1 MILLKLKTSK
11 NVCFVILF
19 CQFQFWDYVCNGCH
33 DLMILCF
40 NINDNAI
47 ITIKN
52 VDYLVLFIR
61 SSEAIRLLRN
71 SVIDDCGYIEKCV
84 LILRIESTTFVT
96 TLSILRIEFRIILAI
111 YESRKLRN

>member
-1 MILLKLKTSK
+1 MYVLP
-11 NVCFVILF
+11 ILF
-19 CQFQFWDYVCNGCH
+19 CQFQFWGYVCNGCH

-52 VDYLVLFIR
+52 VDYHCIIHDIS
-61 SSEAIRLLRN
+61 SSEVIRLLRN

-96 TLSILRIEFRIILAI
+96 T
-111 YESRKLRN
+111 